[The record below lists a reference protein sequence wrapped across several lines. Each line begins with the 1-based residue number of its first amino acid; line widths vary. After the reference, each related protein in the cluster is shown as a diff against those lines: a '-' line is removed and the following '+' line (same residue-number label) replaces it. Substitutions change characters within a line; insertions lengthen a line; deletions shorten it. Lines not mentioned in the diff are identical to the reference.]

1 MANPSLDVSIVV
13 STQGDLYD
21 HCYVKKLMR
30 LEAAE
35 RFVETYYRSL
45 NGHRQD
51 LASYYAPASTMP
63 NGQPTPII
71 LWNGNVIPDP
81 ATFQKIFEEQMPQS
95 HYNMQGFDCQVL
107 NPNYSSGFAD
117 ASKSESGKNV
127 SLLVT
132 VSGRVV
138 YGDYREGDTRGFS
151 ESFVLIPN
159 PDTARDGKK
168 HIRQW
173 LIQSQ
178 NFRLVV

>member
-1 MANPSLDVSIVV
+1 MASPSIDVAIVV
-13 STQGDLYD
+13 STQGDFCDYN
-21 HCYVKKLMR
+21 YVKKLMR
-30 LEAAE
+30 FKAAE

-63 NGQPTPII
+63 NGQVTPII
-71 LWNGNVIPDP
+71 IWNGNVIPDS
-81 ATFQKIFEEQMPQS
+81 AAFQKIFEEQMPQS
-95 HYNMQGFDCQVL
+95 HYSMQGFDCQVL
-107 NPNYSSGFAD
+107 NPHYNSGVAD
-117 ASKSESGKNV
+117 ASKTESGRNI
-127 SLLVT
+127 SILVT

-138 YGDYREGDTRGFS
+138 YGDYREGETRGFS
-151 ESFVLIPN
+151 ESFALIPN

-168 HIRQW
+168 HVRQW